1 MAVRTLRDQ
10 TPGVVDAD
18 AILPESDHSTDRTV
32 TVINRVPLGEI
43 LRGSLV
49 LLAIGIGAYLM
60 YRIQEILFLLFVAV
74 LLATAIEPLVNRLRR
89 GPFNRGTG
97 VLVVYTTIIVILGV
111 PAYLV
116 LPNVASQF
124 GSFMETI
131 PERID
136 VLRPQIQT
144 VVPRPLQR
152 SVEGALDQIGGGLR
166 SPAAPAQDQI
176 VQAGETA
183 AHTVLSFFSVFVL
196 AFYWLL
202 ERASIKRIILR
213 TVRPQDARSVNTVWL
228 EVEEKLGGWVRGQLM
243 LMLAIGVMAGIG
255 YTVIGL
261 PNAVLLAVM
270 AGLLEI
276 IPMIGP
282 FLAFTPAVIVG
293 LFIDPSHAVIVAV
306 YALIIQQIESNIL
319 VPRVMGHTVGVS
331 PLTVLLGILIGS
343 SLAGLPGAFLAVPI
357 AGAVQVIIAHLL
369 QSEDPSQ
376 AEVHIPRERLPQQQG
391 GKGEIAAP
399 DPRPAPVP

>member
-1 MAVRTLRDQ
+1 MAIGTLRDQ
-10 TPGVVDAD
+10 TLGVVDAD
-18 AILPESDHSTDRTV
+18 ALLPELDHSTDRVV
-32 TVINRVPLGEI
+32 TVINRVLPGEI

-49 LLAIGIGAYLM
+49 LLAIGIGAYLL
-60 YRIQEILFLLFVAV
+60 YRIQEILFLLFLAV

-97 VLVVYTTIIVILGV
+97 VMVVYTTIILILGV

-176 VQAGETA
+176 VQAGQTA

-331 PLTVLLGILIGS
+331 PLTVLLGILVGS
-343 SLAGLPGAFLAVPI
+343 SLAELPGAFLAVPI
-357 AGAVQVIIAHLL
+357 AGAAQVIVAHLL
-369 QSEDPSQ
+369 RSEDPSQ

-399 DPRPAPVP
+399 DPRPIS